1 MAQTD
6 HLPIYRRTYDLC
18 LHLEQVVRSFPR
30 YQKYSLGTD
39 LRGAA
44 RRALSL
50 VVRANSRRDKTSV
63 LLELR
68 ETLEELKALLRLCQ
82 DVRAFPR
89 FVSYEHAMLL
99 LVDAAKQNEGWLR
112 SQRGQ
117 GDAPGR
123 PGAVA
128 GQGQDRRTAPGSG
141 TVAPSVP

>member
-6 HLPIYRRTYDLC
+6 HLPIYRRTCDLC

-30 YQKYSLGTD
+30 YQKYTLGTD

-68 ETLEELKALLRLCQ
+68 ETLEELVIAAPKA
-82 DVRAFPR
+82 R
-89 FVSYEHAMLL
+89 FRVSARWRPP
-99 LVDAAKQNEGWLR
+99 AALM
-112 SQRGQ
+112 
-117 GDAPGR
+117 
-123 PGAVA
+123 
-128 GQGQDRRTAPGSG
+128 
-141 TVAPSVP
+141 

>member
-18 LHLEQVVRSFPR
+18 LHLEEVVRSFPR
-30 YQKYSLGTD
+30 YQKYTLGTD

-44 RRALSL
+44 RRALTL
-50 VVRANSRRDKTSV
+50 VVRANSRREKASV

-68 ETLEELKALLRLCQ
+68 ETLEEVKALLRLCQ

-89 FVSYEHAMLL
+89 FASYEHAMLL

-112 SQRGQ
+112 SQRSPN
-117 GDAPGR
+117 DAPGR

-128 GQGQDRRTAPGSG
+128 GQGQNRRTAPGSG
-141 TVAPSVP
+141 TATPSAP